1 MKDYYYILGTS
12 KEATSDE
19 IKKAYR
25 KLSLKFHPDKN
36 EGDDFFTE
44 RFKEVQEAYEV
55 LIDPYKRSQ
64 FDINFNRNQRYS
76 ETAYNFQPHIEFFSV
91 DKDYFEYDKSITFS
105 WRTINADKVVLKP
118 FGEIEPIGN
127 KTYKIKDIKNEY
139 LTFEL
144 SATNSVIDKVVKSSI
159 NILNKTYQEFD
170 QEIRKKIVREH
181 ELKSKNFRSDTDNK
195 KDSIHKYSAPS
206 FKTNSV
212 SNEYSFMKGTLEV
225 SQIEFCDGIIGKIYK
240 K

>member
-36 EGDDFFTE
+36 DGDEFFTE

-55 LIDPYKRSQ
+55 LIDPCKRSQ
-64 FDINFNRNQRYS
+64 FDINFFKTQRPS
-76 ETAYNFQPHIEFFSV
+76 EKAYNFLPHIEFFNV
-91 DKDYFEYDKSITFS
+91 DKNHFEYDKSITFS
-105 WRTINADKVVLKP
+105 WRTINADKVILKP
-118 FGEIEPIGN
+118 FGEIEPIGE

-144 SATNSVIDKVVKSSI
+144 YATQDSSNKCNSLIED
-159 NILNKTYQEFD
+159 L
-170 QEIRKKIVREH
+170 IR
-181 ELKSKNFRSDTDNK
+181 
-195 KDSIHKYSAPS
+195 
-206 FKTNSV
+206 
-212 SNEYSFMKGTLEV
+212 
-225 SQIEFCDGIIGKIYK
+225 
-240 K
+240 